1 MMMPAQAQA
10 SATALEVANE
20 RLDAFL
26 RSHLIDPGL
35 LRSNQ
40 FEEFMDD
47 RQKRLLALIE
57 TATGK
62 TAYTGPGEEEGQD
75 VEDDDDTIEAG
86 FTLAEA

>member
-1 MMMPAQAQA
+1 LAK
-10 SATALEVANE
+10 LEMGNPQNPSIAPE

-26 RSHLIDPGL
+26 QSHLIDPGL
-35 LRSNQ
+35 LRSNR
-40 FEEFMDD
+40 FEEFMAD

-62 TAYTGPGEEEGQD
+62 AAYSGPDEEEGQD
-75 VEDDDDTIEAG
+75 VEDDDDTVEAG